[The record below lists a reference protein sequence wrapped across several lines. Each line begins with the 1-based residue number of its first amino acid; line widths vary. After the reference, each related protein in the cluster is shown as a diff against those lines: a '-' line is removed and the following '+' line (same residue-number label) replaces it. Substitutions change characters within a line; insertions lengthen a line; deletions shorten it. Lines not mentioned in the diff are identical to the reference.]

1 MQVSTL
7 CFESTADHRRAH
19 DRADRRTDG
28 RTALEDHLAR
38 IVALADHPYH
48 LAMVHHQQRADVLFR
63 HQAQGVE
70 HHLVRSDGVHL
81 LVLLGV
87 QQLC

>member
-1 MQVSTL
+1 
-7 CFESTADHRRAH
+7 
-19 DRADRRTDG
+19 
-28 RTALEDHLAR
+28 
-38 IVALADHPYH
+38 
-48 LAMVHHQQRADVLFR
+48 MVHHQQRADVLFR

-87 QQLC
+87 QQLCHGFHTRPPEPFSRPARIVDGERIGKRGKRHRTD